1 MNIIPGVMENHSMTK
16 ETPGLAIA
24 SLVCGILAFFIPF
37 LGFILAI
44 LAIVFGVRARSM
56 IREAGGGL
64 GGEGVALA
72 GIICGIV
79 AIGVS
84 LFWVFFILSFL
95 KFLFSTPFMYHYW
108 YY

>member
-44 LAIVFGVRARSM
+44 LAIVFGVRARDM
-56 IREAGGGL
+56 IRETRRRL

-72 GIICGIV
+72 GIICGIG
-79 AIGVS
+79 AIGMS
-84 LFWVFFILSFL
+84 LFWVFFVLSFL
-95 KFLFSTPFMYHYW
+95 KFLFSFPFMYHYW